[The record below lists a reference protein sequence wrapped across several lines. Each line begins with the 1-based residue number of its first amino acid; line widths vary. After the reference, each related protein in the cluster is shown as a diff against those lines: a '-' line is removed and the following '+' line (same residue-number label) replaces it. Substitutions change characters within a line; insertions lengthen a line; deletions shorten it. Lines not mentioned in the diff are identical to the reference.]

1 VEVYGMGGWWL
12 RLFYLYSMLAS
23 QGGESAIFRLAAKSA
38 IVEVDFSGLVNEA
51 VPTASKFGLY
61 VRFLQF

>member
-1 VEVYGMGGWWL
+1 MGGWWL

-51 VPTASKFGLY
+51 VPTVDFPVK
-61 VRFLQF
+61 